1 MLAYGFTKK
10 CQFRAKIDWNS
21 VFLGHVPHIMVRLS
35 ITVSYMSFV
44 GFEKN
49 SNIRSKSIGAYDFT
63 EITSLGAKTY
73 WNFVFLSRDPH
84 ILDGSYIAVTYM
96 SFFEFWKN

>member
-1 MLAYGFTKK
+1 
-10 CQFRAKIDWNS
+10 
-21 VFLGHVPHIMVRLS
+21 
-35 ITVSYMSFV
+35 MSFV

-73 WNFVFLSRDPH
+73 
-84 ILDGSYIAVTYM
+84 
-96 SFFEFWKN
+96 